1 MRRIAYCSP
10 INPVHSGI
18 SDYSEELLPYL
29 GQYVDI
35 TLYIDDGVVPAN
47 PLLGQHLTIRSLS
60 ALAQDHAQ
68 HPYDAVLY
76 HMGNSPAHFH
86 IYDAAQRTPG
96 VVVLHDL
103 VLHHFMLQYHA
114 VHRHDIVG
122 YRALATQYYGAAGTH
137 IADRMLQGIFDDAVF
152 DMPLC
157 QPVLHNAQLLISHSQ
172 YVVDHSARI
181 ASATPAAVVPMGV
194 PVLAQPDAAPFRAQF
209 DFGQNPFVIAS
220 FGHVNPY
227 KRVEQVL
234 RMLRNLRRA
243 GINAHYIIVGS
254 VSPNFALAALVRRT
268 GTADCVHVTGY
279 VSAPDFNAYVAAADV
294 CINLRHPTAGE
305 TSASLLRLLAAGK
318 PTAIS
323 ASGSFLEIPAD
334 CAMHIPLDA
343 TETDMLTACAFLV
356 HQHPAFGAQLGAHA
370 RAMVERAHT
379 LNHSAAR
386 YMDVLAAHYGWEE
399 QTIQRPALWDVVPVF
414 DEKNIRLTPKP
425 VVTRVSEPAALLG
438 TARAH
443 TKTTPWAESSLRTK
457 IADLFAPKGR

>member
-47 PLLGQHLTIRSLS
+47 PQIAAHLPIRPLS
-60 ALAQDHAQ
+60 TLAHDHEQ
-68 HPYDAVLY
+68 RPFDAVLY
-76 HMGNSPAHFH
+76 HMGNSPAHFG

-96 VVVLHDL
+96 VVVLHDF

-114 VHRHDIVG
+114 VHRRDIEG
-122 YRALATQYYGAAGTH
+122 YRALVAHHYGDAGTT

-157 QPVLHNAQLLISHSQ
+157 QPVLDGAQLLISHSQ
-172 YVVDHSARI
+172 YVVDHSQHLAPQL
-181 ASATPAAVVPMGV
+181 PAAVVPMGV
-194 PVLAQPDAAPFRAQF
+194 PVLAQTDAAPIRAQL
-209 DFGQNPFVIAS
+209 DFGPNPFLIAS

-234 RMLRNLRRA
+234 RMLRTLRRA
-243 GINAHYIIVGS
+243 GINAHYVIVGS
-254 VSPNFALAALVRRT
+254 VSPNFALDALVRRT

-279 VSAPDFNAYVAAADV
+279 VSSQDFGAYVTAADM

-323 ASGSFLEIPAD
+323 ASGSFLEIPRD

-343 TETDMLTACAFLV
+343 TEADLLSACAFLI
-356 HQHPAFGAQLGAHA
+356 QQRPDFAAQIGAQA
-370 RAMVERAHT
+370 RALVERSHT
-379 LNHSAAR
+379 LRHSAER
-386 YMDVLAAHYGWEE
+386 YMQVLATHYGWEAPI
-399 QTIQRPALWDVVPVF
+399 IQRAVLWDVVPVT
-414 DEKNIRLTPKP
+414 DQHGLTALPKP
-425 VVTRVSEPAALLG
+425 VINSQHIPAAFREV
-438 TARAH
+438 AAMH
-443 TKTTPWAESSLRTK
+443 TKTTPWAESSLRAK
-457 IADLFAPKGR
+457 IAALFAGTRR

>member
-47 PLLGQHLTIRSLS
+47 PHIGTHLRIRSLS
-60 ALAQDHAQ
+60 ALAHDHGQ
-68 HPYDAVLY
+68 RPYDAILY
-76 HMGNSPAHFH
+76 HMGNSPAHFQ
-86 IYDAAQRTPG
+86 IYDAAQHTPG
-96 VVVLHDL
+96 VIVLHDL

-114 VHRHDIVG
+114 VHRRDIAA
-122 YRALATQYYGAAGTH
+122 YRALAAEYYGAAGTQ

-152 DMPLC
+152 DLPLC
-157 QPVLHNAQLLISHSQ
+157 QPVLHRAQLLISHSQ
-172 YVVDHSARI
+172 YVVNQSAII
-181 ASATPAAVVPMGV
+181 APKTPAALVPMGV
-194 PVLAQPDAAPFRAQF
+194 PVLAQSDATTIRAQF
-209 DFGQNPFVIAS
+209 DFGPDPFLIAS

-234 RMLRNLRRA
+234 RMVRTLRRA
-243 GINAHYIIVGS
+243 GINAHYVIVGS
-254 VSPNFALAALVRRT
+254 VSANFALEALVRRT
-268 GTADCVHVTGY
+268 GTAACVHVTGY
-279 VSAPDFNAYVAAADV
+279 VSSQEFGAYVAAADI

-323 ASGSFLEIPAD
+323 ASGSFLEIPRD

-343 TETDMLTACAFLV
+343 TEAELLTACAFLI
-356 HQHPAFGAQLGAHA
+356 QQRPDFAAQIGAQA
-370 RAMVERAHT
+370 RALVERTHT
-379 LNHSAAR
+379 LSHSAAR
-386 YMDVLAAHYGWEE
+386 YMQVLASHYGWEVPL
-399 QTIQRPALWDVVPVF
+399 IQRAVLWDVVPVA
-414 DEKNIRLTPKP
+414 DEKGVQRLPKP
-425 VVTRVSEPAALLG
+425 VIGPARPPAAFDL
-438 TARAH
+438 TAATH

-457 IADLFAPKGR
+457 IAALFAKSNH

>member
-18 SDYSEELLPYL
+18 SDYSEELLPYMA
-29 GQYVDI
+29 QYVDI

-47 PLLGQHLTIRSLS
+47 PFLATHLTIRPLS
-60 ALAQDHAQ
+60 ALAHDHEQ
-68 HPYDAVLY
+68 QPYDAVLY
-76 HMGNSPAHFH
+76 HMGNSPAHFG

-114 VHRHDIVG
+114 VHRHDIDG
-122 YRALATQYYGAAGTH
+122 YRALAAKYYGDNGTH

-157 QPVLHNAQLLISHSQ
+157 QPVLNGAQLLISHSQ
-172 YVVDHSARI
+172 YVVEHSASI
-181 ASATPAAVVPMGV
+181 APATAAAVVPMGV
-194 PVLAQPDAAPFRAQF
+194 PVLPQTDATALRAQF
-209 DFGQNPFVIAS
+209 DFGPDPFVIAS

-234 RMLRNLRRA
+234 RVVRNLRRA
-243 GINAHYIIVGS
+243 GVNAHYIIVGS

-268 GTADCVHVTGY
+268 GTAECVHVTGY
-279 VSAPDFNAYVAAADV
+279 VSAQDFGAYVAAADL

-323 ASGSFLEIPAD
+323 ASGSFLEIPTD
-334 CAMHIPLDA
+334 CAMHIPLDNS
-343 TETDMLTACAFLV
+343 ETDMLTACAFLV
-356 HQHPAFGAQLGAHA
+356 HQHPAFAKTIGAQA
-370 RAMVERAHT
+370 RALIERTHT
-379 LNHSAAR
+379 LSHSAAR
-386 YMDVLAAHYGWEE
+386 YMQVLARHYGWEE
-399 QTIQRPALWDVVPVF
+399 QTIQRPVLWDVVPVSA
-414 DEKNIRLTPKP
+414 ENGISRLPQPVLVPTSTP
-425 VVTRVSEPAALLG
+425 SAFAA
-438 TARAH
+438 AAAAH
-443 TKTTPWAESSLRTK
+443 AKTTPWAESSLRNT
-457 IADLFAPKGR
+457 IATLFRKNS